1 MEVVMFRLRTVM
13 IAVSLLSFTVATPF
27 ARSIMEKKIQ
37 YVTNTGK
44 AGEARFWAIYLGN
57 FDCKLLRKS
66 PGQAEKEI
74 VASVNLQ
81 FLSSGYVEG
90 NGYGESGKVQSLP
103 TIEIRTAAGDRKISI
118 DSIDYIFDFG
128 TKVAV
133 VGGEIG
139 EFIINVEGDRKTAAK
154 FLMREYKLTN
164 YFGEEILK
172 EGSEETPLM
181 LIAFSKEGLARARAA
196 QAKTGQK

>member
-1 MEVVMFRLRTVM
+1 MFRLRTVV
-13 IAVSLLSFTVATPF
+13 IALSMVSFIVATPL

-37 YVTNTGK
+37 YLTNTGK
-44 AGEARFWAIYLGN
+44 PGEARFWAIFLGN
-57 FDCKLLRKS
+57 HDCKLMRKS

-90 NGYGESGKVQSLP
+90 NGYGVSGKVQSLP
-103 TIEIRTAAGDRKISI
+103 TIEIRTPAGQHKITI
-118 DSIDYIFDFG
+118 DSIDFIYDYG
-128 TKVAV
+128 SKVSL
-133 VGGEIG
+133 VGGESG
-139 EFIINVEGDRKTAAK
+139 DFVINVEGDQKIANK

-172 EGSEETPLM
+172 EGSDEIALSA
-181 LIAFSKEGLARARAA
+181 IAFSKEGLARAKAA
-196 QAKTGQK
+196 QAKVDPAP